1 MSPSHTITL
10 FSDQAS
16 TSQRS
21 SSFLV
26 SVLLHAG
33 VIALV
38 TYGVLYGPHVRKRPV
53 LERITMQHLDLQTP
67 DAQTRRS
74 ENSGIQYPG
83 PRQKQATHASH
94 PAGKP
99 AAQQAVLMEMTPA
112 PKGLQTLMQ
121 AQKLKLPLDTPIP
134 TIVLLAPEPTPVKKI
149 IPPKPAPPTAAEAK
163 PVLQRPNA
171 ETQLADI
178 PMPATALPAA
188 KLPILPSTTSP
199 VVVHVEDAPQKAPQ
213 TSSISNAEPTP
224 TTVVSLSDV
233 QMKQGTVVLPPT
245 NTSAAASSPGALQQ
259 GKGKA
264 QNPALAAQR
273 NTDGGGGSA
282 SAATPATPAT
292 AAGIGDSKDKADSA
306 SISNLATN
314 GPGAKTTPGSENG
327 SALGN
332 EPPTKRIVLPK
343 NGVFGSVVVGSS
355 LAEKY
360 PESAAM
366 WRGRLAYTVY
376 LHVGLSRSWIMQYS
390 LPRSDD
396 ADEAGSMTQL
406 NAPWPYNIVRPSNG
420 AGEMEADALMVHG
433 FVNTAGHFEGLN
445 IVVPPDYPGAKLML
459 GSLQQWEFRPAVQN
473 GQNVKVEVL
482 LIIPEESQ

>member
-1 MSPSHTITL
+1 MSPSPTITL

-16 TSQRS
+16 TGQRS
-21 SSFLV
+21 YSFLV
-26 SVLLHAG
+26 SVLLHGG

-38 TYGVLYGPHVRKRPV
+38 TYGVLYGPHIRKRPV
-53 LERITMQHLDLQTP
+53 LERITMQHLDVQAP

-74 ENSGIQYPG
+74 DNSGVQYPG
-83 PRQKQATHASH
+83 PKQKQAIHDSKS
-94 PAGKP
+94 AGKP
-99 AAQQAVLMEMTPA
+99 AAQLAALREITPE

-134 TIVLLAPEPTPVKKI
+134 TIVLLSPAPTPVKRI

-178 PMPATALPAA
+178 PMPATALPAV
-188 KLPILPSTTSP
+188 KLPLLPSTTSP

-213 TSSISNAEPTP
+213 TSSVSSAEPTP
-224 TTVVSLSDV
+224 TTVVSLSDI

-245 NTSAAASSPGALQQ
+245 NTSASASSPGALQQ
-259 GKGKA
+259 GKGQA
-264 QNPALAAQR
+264 QNPALAAER
-273 NTDGGGGSA
+273 NTDGRGGSG
-282 SAATPATPAT
+282 T
-292 AAGIGDSKDKADSA
+292 AAGTGDAKDKANSA
-306 SISNLATN
+306 SVANGNTN
-314 GPGAKTTPGSENG
+314 GPGAKSAPGSENG

-360 PESAAM
+360 PESAAL

-396 ADEAGSMTQL
+396 AAEAGSVTQL
-406 NAPWPYNIVRPSNG
+406 SAPWPFNIVRPSNG

-459 GSLQQWEFRPAVQN
+459 DSLQQWEFRPAVQN
-473 GQNVKVEVL
+473 GQNVRVEVL
-482 LIIPEESQ
+482 LIIPEEAQ